1 MCNAA
6 SVYVED
12 QGVRATFINRKRK
25 QIRKVHYDGC
35 YSTGDG
41 RQADFI
47 LGLTGIVDVVIE
59 LKGSDTNLK
68 DAAQQVGAT
77 LENWKQDSKAEKT
90 VAGLIVYG
98 RIEGKKKLPGRVPRT
113 AAVILGLK
121 AEFLKTRETLLL
133 INENGERQF
142 AFNDFLRKSNAD

>member
-1 MCNAA
+1 
-6 SVYVED
+6 
-12 QGVRATFINRKRK
+12 
-25 QIRKVHYDGC
+25 
-35 YSTGDG
+35 
-41 RQADFI
+41 
-47 LGLTGIVDVVIE
+47 
-59 LKGSDTNLK
+59 
-68 DAAQQVGAT
+68 
-77 LENWKQDSKAEKT
+77 